1 MTSKFQRSI
10 VWVGNATR
18 ETVISLSAM
27 LFVELGWYRESS
39 LFVPIRDG
47 GTFLV

>member
-10 VWVGNATR
+10 VWAGNAAR
-18 ETVISLSAM
+18 ETVIILSAM

-47 GTFLV
+47 RTFLV